1 MKEVLSKTIVAI
13 TLAILVMAA
22 SSATQ
27 VRGQQSV
34 KEDGIGL
41 APETRKGARA
51 LEGSW
56 TVQTTIRNCTTGAPF
71 ATFAKMVT
79 FMQGGTAQEDSVGS
93 APLARTSAHGVWS
106 YEGEHN
112 FSYALQF
119 FRFNADGTYGSLTR
133 ARWQVEMDET
143 ADSYS
148 ASATIQVFNPAGTQV
163 ATACATETA
172 LRFQ

>member
-1 MKEVLSKTIVAI
+1 MKELLAKTIVAI
-13 TLAILVMAA
+13 SLAILLIAG

-34 KEDGIGL
+34 KEDGSEL
-41 APETRKGARA
+41 AVETGKGARA

-56 TVQTTIRNCTTGAPF
+56 TVQTTIRSCTTGAPF

-93 APLARTSAHGVWS
+93 APLARASGHGVWS
-106 YEGEHN
+106 YAGEHN
-112 FSYALQF
+112 FSYAVQF
-119 FRFNADGTYGSLTR
+119 FRFNADGTYGTLTR
-133 ARWQVEMDET
+133 ARWQVEMGET

-148 ASATIQVFNPAGTQV
+148 ASAAIQVFNPAGMQV

-172 LRFQ
+172 IRFE